1 MATPLIFDW
10 SAFSGSIAGGVS
22 QDTGGINVS
31 VSYNQDGNGNNSS
44 ISTSAQFT
52 DNPNGADF
60 ASNSSLQ
67 LGGSG
72 GDGNTSVTTI
82 DFDAVAGSGF
92 SDEVDDVTFRI
103 NDFDTG
109 SWIDVITVRAYDA
122 NDNLITVD
130 LTWNGTT
137 FSGTEEQITSNVAN
151 GQATTETG
159 SILVEI
165 AGPVSR
171 IEIDYDND
179 STGGQAL
186 WVTDIHFD
194 AVDLPDGTV
203 EGTAGDD
210 TIDVLY
216 TDDPE
221 RDMVDNNDAIL
232 AGDTGNDDLI
242 FGYGGNDAITAGAG
256 DDEVYGGAGN
266 DTINIAANEGTD
278 TIFGGEDADGLDV
291 DTLSLSDT
299 TGTSGA
305 AVTLT
310 DSEDGTYSF
319 PASGGSG
326 TFEQIEAFEL
336 TDQDDQF
343 DGSAASSGAT
353 VYAGAGSDV
362 LAGGTGDDTLAGDGG
377 DDLFILEDGFG
388 NDQITGGEAD
398 ETDGDVL
405 FASDVTTDLTLDLS
419 AVSATDNESGTL
431 SDGTSTATFEEI
443 EVIGL
448 GTGDDSVIGSSGD
461 DMVATNAGEDVI
473 NLGAGNDALDL
484 GDHATASADGEADTI
499 ILQDGSGQDVIL
511 NFDAPTDNGDGT
523 FTGIDVFDVTDLHDA
538 SGAPVTTTDV
548 TVTDDGSGNALLSFP
563 NGESVTLVGI
573 SPTDADNT
581 AYLNAIGIPT
591 SDGTVSGTDGA
602 DTIDAGYLGDPD
614 GDLVDDNDAILPGD
628 TGNDDL
634 IISYGGDDS
643 ITAGAGDDDIRA
655 GDDNDTVDAGADN
668 DTVFA
673 GDGNDSVT
681 GNAGDDV
688 IYGDGIA
695 PEIVNG
701 GFDGRRR
708 RLGRHRYGI
717 QPRKRVS
724 GRPKHRQR
732 RE

>member
-614 GDLVDDNDAILPGD
+614 GDLVDDNDAIL
-628 TGNDDL
+628 
-634 IISYGGDDS
+634 
-643 ITAGAGDDDIRA
+643 AGRYRQRRSDH
-655 GDDNDTVDAGADN
+655 
-668 DTVFA
+668 FL
-673 GDGNDSVT
+673 
-681 GNAGDDV
+681 
-688 IYGDGIA
+688 
-695 PEIVNG
+695 
-701 GFDGRRR
+701 RRR
-708 RLGRHRYGI
+708 RQHHRRCRRRRHPRGR
-717 QPRKRVS
+717 
-724 GRPKHRQR
+724 RQ
-732 RE
+732 